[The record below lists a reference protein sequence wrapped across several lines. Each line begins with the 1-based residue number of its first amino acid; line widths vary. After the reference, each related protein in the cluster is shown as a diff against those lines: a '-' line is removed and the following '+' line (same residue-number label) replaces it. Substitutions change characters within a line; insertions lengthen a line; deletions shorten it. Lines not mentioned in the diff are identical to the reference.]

1 MRGTDICILRNF
13 CMNGSN
19 ASAGSVVVYD
29 KIVGSHDAVIAFHQI
44 SNGLTGFR
52 ITGRTDQ
59 RRKRIPGD
67 SDTGP
72 HDDGGNDDSDK
83 TIHI

>member
-1 MRGTDICILRNF
+1 
-13 CMNGSN
+13 MNGSN
-19 ASAGSVVVYD
+19 APAGAVVVYD
-29 KIVGSHDAVIAFHQI
+29 EIVGSHDAVVTFHQI
-44 SNGLTGFR
+44 GNGLTGFR

-67 SDTGP
+67 SHTGP